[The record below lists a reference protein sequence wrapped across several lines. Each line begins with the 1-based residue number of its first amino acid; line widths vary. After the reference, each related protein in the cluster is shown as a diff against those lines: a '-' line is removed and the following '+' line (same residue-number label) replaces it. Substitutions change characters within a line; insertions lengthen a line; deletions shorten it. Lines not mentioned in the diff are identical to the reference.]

1 MTLFQIHCTQ
11 ENNLLTYD
19 VSIPWLDKLVQ
30 KVFSKKTSAKKPG
43 LNERL
48 VLVGVRD
55 SSSSWDGSPLDKQAF
70 PLGAPV
76 AAVKELRALTGY
88 GLKEA
93 KEIVDKV
100 KAGCSWYPG
109 EDIPDVSK
117 CQYLKFE
124 RK

>member
-76 AAVKELRALTGY
+76 LPLKSFEL
-88 GLKEA
+88 
-93 KEIVDKV
+93 
-100 KAGCSWYPG
+100 
-109 EDIPDVSK
+109 
-117 CQYLKFE
+117 
-124 RK
+124 